1 MVLDQ
6 TAFYPEGG
14 GQVADHGIIK
24 HGRGEARVVDV
35 QRVGPVIVHVIEG
48 EPPMEGETVEGIV
61 DSTRRLDL
69 MRMHTATH
77 ILLQSIRRVLGR
89 HVWQAGAEKN
99 VPFSRLDVTHYKLPS
114 RMRSRRLRSWQTK
127 WLLPTTQ

>member
-24 HGRGEARVVDV
+24 HSRGEARVVDV

-48 EPPMEGETVEGIV
+48 EPPMESETVEGIV
-61 DSTRRLDL
+61 DSARRLDL

-114 RMRSRRLRSWQTK
+114 RDEIRKIEELANQMVVA
-127 WLLPTTQ
+127 TTQ